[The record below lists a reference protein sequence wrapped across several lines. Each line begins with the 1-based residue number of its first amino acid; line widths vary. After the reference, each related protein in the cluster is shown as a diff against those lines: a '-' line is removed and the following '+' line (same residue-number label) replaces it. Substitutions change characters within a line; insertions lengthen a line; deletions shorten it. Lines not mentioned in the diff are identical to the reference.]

1 MNASLGFFEVLL
13 IVVASFYLL
22 GWLSRLFLPFLARA
36 YMKRV
41 SKQFGFP
48 VPDQKGGKPEKEG
61 KITIKKESDG
71 SRNGNLDNV
80 GEYTDYEEVKE

>member
-22 GWLSRLFLPFLARA
+22 GWLGRLLLPFMVRA

-48 VPDQKGGKPEKEG
+48 MPDQKSAKAEKEG
-61 KITIKKESDG
+61 KITIKNGQDG
-71 SRNGNLDNV
+71 SRSGNLDKV